1 MTKVKITSVPCYCT
15 VFRIE
20 GMRIFNGM
28 KFGKAEDRN
37 NMTDIL
43 ILWNMI
49 RIFSVKNKNSSRA
62 SNLIT
67 ETKNLVILSINMS
80 V

>member
-1 MTKVKITSVPCYCT
+1 
-15 VFRIE
+15 
-20 GMRIFNGM
+20 MRIFNGT
-28 KFGKAEDRN
+28 KFGKGEDRN